1 MRAAS
6 APVARVRGLSVE
18 ISGQV
23 PQRLAV
29 DSVSFDVHAGETV
42 CIVGESGSGKS
53 MIAHAL
59 IGLLPTHG
67 VRLCAGQVFL
77 GDAEITALPEE
88 SLRRLR
94 GSAVGMIFQEPM
106 TALNPLMTA
115 GQQIDE
121 VFRAHTSLRPVERA
135 AKAIELLADMQ
146 IPDPARAASAY
157 PFQMSGGQRQRVMI
171 AMALALEP
179 RLLIADEPTTALD
192 VTTQAQIL
200 ALVHRLQQ
208 RRGIGVLFITHD
220 FGVVADISDRV
231 LVMQQGR
238 CVEAGPTSKVLGS
251 PAHIYTR
258 KLIAAVPI
266 LRTSHAGPTPPPQ
279 VKPLLQVDALCK
291 RFVGRGGRTTTALDR
306 VSLSIDSGETVG
318 VVGESGSGKSTL
330 GKMVVGLLQPDSGAV
345 TFDNLNMVGLS
356 RKRLGAARQQIQ
368 MVFQDPYASLNP
380 RHRVGDI
387 IAAGPMSAGLGRDAA
402 FDRVERLVRIVGLP
416 SACLS
421 RFPHQFSGGQRQ
433 RLSIA
438 RALAMQPRLLVADEA
453 VSALD
458 VSVQAQ
464 VLTLL
469 REIRQEFGLSMLF
482 ITHDLRVASSL
493 CDRIVVMHAGRIV
506 EQGAAWSVCGAPR
519 EKYTRELIAA
529 IPGQGSRLGA
539 MAADDVHSTQPSEAH
554 DD

>member
-1 MRAAS
+1 MKVPAP
-6 APVARVRGLSVE
+6 PVARVCNLSIEVSE
-18 ISGQV
+18 QV
-23 PQRLAV
+23 PQRLVV
-29 DSVSFDVHAGETV
+29 DSVSFDVHSGETV

-59 IGLLPTHG
+59 IGLLPSHG
-67 VRLCAGQVFL
+67 IHLCGGQVFL
-77 GDAEITALPEE
+77 GDTEISALNED

-121 VFRAHTSLRPVERA
+121 VFRAHTSLHSAERG
-135 AKAIELLADMQ
+135 KKVIELLADVQ
-146 IPDPARAASAY
+146 IPDPARAVSAF

-200 ALVHRLQQ
+200 GLIRRLQQ

-220 FGVVADISDRV
+220 FGVVTDIADRV
-231 LVMQQGR
+231 LVMQRGR
-238 CVEAGPTSKVLGS
+238 CVEAGTASEVLAS
-251 PAHIYTR
+251 PSHPYTR
-258 KLIAAVPI
+258 KLIGAVPA
-266 LRTSHAGPTPPPQ
+266 LRTTHAGPTLERQ
-279 VKPLLQVDALCK
+279 GHPLLQVDGLCK
-291 RFVGRGGRTTTALDR
+291 KYAGRRGRTTTALDC

-345 TFDNLNMVGLS
+345 NFGNLNIVGLS
-356 RKRLGAARQQIQ
+356 RRRLGVVRHQVQ

-387 IAAGPMSAGLGRDAA
+387 IAAGPMSAGIARDEA
-402 FDRVERLVRIVGLP
+402 FARAEKLVRIVGLP
-416 SACLS
+416 SSCLS

-433 RLSIA
+433 RISIA
-438 RALAMQPRLLVADEA
+438 RALAMEPRLLVADEA

-493 CDRIVVMHAGRIV
+493 CDRIVVMQAGRIV
-506 EQGAAWSVCGAPR
+506 EQGAAWSVCGAPQ

-529 IPGQGSRLGA
+529 IPGQATKPSA
-539 MAADDVHSTQPSEAH
+539 MAAHDFHLTGDAH
-554 DD
+554 DN

>member
-1 MRAAS
+1 MIEHA
-6 APVARVRGLSVE
+6 APVARVEALSVE
-18 ISGQV
+18 ISGQT

-29 DSVSFDVHAGETV
+29 DAVSFEIHAGETV
-42 CIVGESGSGKS
+42 CVVGESGSGKS

-59 IGLLPTHG
+59 IGLLPAHG
-67 VRLCAGQVFL
+67 VRRCGGKVFL
-77 GDAEITALPEE
+77 GDAEVSALPEA

-106 TALNPLMTA
+106 TALNPLMTV

-121 VFRAHTSLRPVERA
+121 VFRAHTPLRATQRL
-135 AKAIELLADMQ
+135 AKTIELLTDVQ
-146 IPDPARAASAY
+146 IPDPVRTVLAY
-157 PFQMSGGQRQRVMI
+157 PFQLSGGQRQRVMI

-200 ALVHRLQQ
+200 ALIRQLQQ

-220 FGVVADISDRV
+220 FGVVADIADRV

-238 CVEAGPTSKVLGS
+238 CVEAGRVAEVLQS
-251 PAHIYTR
+251 PAHPYTR
-258 KLIAAVPI
+258 KLIAAVPV
-266 LRTSHAGPTPPPQ
+266 LQRRQVAGVGLAQPL
-279 VKPLLQVDALCK
+279 PLLRVEDLCK
-291 RFVGRGGRTTTALDR
+291 RYAGRGGRMTTALDR
-306 VSLSIDSGETVG
+306 VSLHVGAGETVG

-330 GKMVVGLLQPDSGAV
+330 GKMVVGLLQPDSGTI
-345 TFDNLNMVGLS
+345 TFDGTHTVGLS
-356 RKRLGAARQQIQ
+356 RRKLGVVRQQIQ

-387 IAAGPMSAGLGRDAA
+387 IAAGPINIGVGRDAA
-402 FDRVERLVRIVGLP
+402 RARAAELIRIVGLNP
-416 SACLS
+416 ACLS

-433 RLSIA
+433 RISIA

-464 VLTLL
+464 VLALL
-469 REIRQEFGLSMLF
+469 REIRQELGLSMLF
-482 ITHDLRVASSL
+482 ITHDLRVASGL
-493 CDRIVVMHAGRIV
+493 CDRIVVMRAGRIV
-506 EQGAAWSVCGAPR
+506 EQGTAAAICGSPVEA
-519 EKYTRELIAA
+519 YTRQLIAA
-529 IPGQGSRLGA
+529 IPGQAARGSPMPEPGCAL
-539 MAADDVHSTQPSEAH
+539 T
-554 DD
+554 